1 MQIDPDID
9 AILMILSLMPLS
21 IMIFPAAWHI
31 LSENTVREIELRDV
45 PKLAAFC
52 EKVLIAAKT
61 QDDNLDKISES
72 ANRFAVR

>member
-1 MQIDPDID
+1 MRSHGLIRGIRNIIAHDYGK
-9 AILMILSLMPLS
+9 
-21 IMIFPAAWHI
+21 

-61 QDDNLDKISES
+61 QDDNLPEDEVSSGGWSRS
-72 ANRFAVR
+72 ASSGTRDDA